1 MLNSF
6 VSQRQRFFLHFEW
19 LILTIGL
26 LVIALHNPYNDSAS
40 LCIIDRMGFTFCPGC
55 GLGKSI
61 ALLFR
66 GQLYASFEAHLLGIP
81 AVLILIYRIIFI
93 FRRNFTIK
101 KLNQL

>member
-1 MLNSF
+1 M
-6 VSQRQRFFLHFEW
+6 VAG
-19 LILTIGL
+19 LTL
-26 LVIALHNPYNDSAS
+26 IALHNPNGGSAS

-101 KLNQL
+101 KLNQP